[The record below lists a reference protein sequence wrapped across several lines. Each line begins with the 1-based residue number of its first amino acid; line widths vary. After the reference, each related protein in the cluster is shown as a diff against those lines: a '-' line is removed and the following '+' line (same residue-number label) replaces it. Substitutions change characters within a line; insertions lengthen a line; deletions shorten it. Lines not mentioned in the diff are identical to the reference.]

1 MDSRRMDSA
10 LGRQCGSIALFAKG
24 TNAKF
29 ANLSQKAQSSH
40 SPTAIPR
47 ILEEESGV
55 SPSLRD
61 LPQGKSW
68 QSTSKKNKKRKKWI
82 LALCHCETC
91 ASKSWQSAASLVIH
105 KNTKDT

>member
-47 ILEEESGV
+47 ILKEESGA

-61 LPQGKSW
+61 L
-68 QSTSKKNKKRKKWI
+68 KKG
-82 LALCHCETC
+82 
-91 ASKSWQSAASLVIH
+91 AAIHKTTAQKVDSSSLSLRADEIGVAIH

>member
-1 MDSRRMDSA
+1 MDSA

-55 SPSLRD
+55 SPSLRAD
-61 LPQGKSW
+61 EIG
-68 QSTSKKNKKRKKWI
+68 
-82 LALCHCETC
+82 
-91 ASKSWQSAASLVIH
+91 AAIH
-105 KNTKDT
+105 KTTAQKVDSSSPSLRASQPFSVIASR

>member
-1 MDSRRMDSA
+1 MDSA

-40 SPTAIPR
+40 SPTAKQAIAVQGEAAAGFFRIPR
-47 ILEEESGV
+47 ILEEESGA
-55 SPSLRD
+55 SPSLRAD
-61 LPQGKSW
+61 EIGV
-68 QSTSKKNKKRKKWI
+68 
-82 LALCHCETC
+82 A
-91 ASKSWQSAASLVIH
+91 IH